1 VSPTDP
7 PLPPSSDEPSDEPQ
21 WDGGGPGE
29 PPAPL
34 PPEEEPAP
42 TGVPGEPLE
51 PSAAEP
57 GEEPP
62 AEQPTEVVPQVDLTE
77 PLPETGLGPTEV
89 IAPTGLEPTGLE
101 PTEVIAG
108 GVAVAEGTGETTREH
123 RRRVSHRRYVIRRIG
138 VAVVT
143 LAIIGGAVWLLVA
156 LLGDDDNSAD
166 SADST
171 TPATSEAAAI
181 PPTTRASTTTEATAT
196 TAAAVVEG
204 TEALEAT
211 EPATT
216 PPQEEP
222 ELTEP
227 TDSVPASTAE
237 TGDTV
242 TESSPPGTVVY
253 DLSSEPTCT
262 IGQTLRQGS
271 AGPQVQC
278 LQERLNEVTTGGT
291 TLPEDGFYGEQ
302 TEAAVRAFQEANE
315 LAADGIVGPTTG
327 GALGI
332 WPE

>member
-1 VSPTDP
+1 
-7 PLPPSSDEPSDEPQ
+7 
-21 WDGGGPGE
+21 
-29 PPAPL
+29 
-34 PPEEEPAP
+34 
-42 TGVPGEPLE
+42 VPGEPLE
-51 PSAAEP
+51 PSATEP

-62 AEQPTEVVPQVDLTE
+62 AEQPTAVVPQVDLTE
-77 PLPETGLGPTEV
+77 PRPE
-89 IAPTGLEPTGLE
+89 TGLEPTDVIAPIGLE

-108 GVAVAEGTGETTREH
+108 GVAAADGTGEFTREH

-138 VAVVT
+138 VAVGT

-156 LLGDDDNSAD
+156 LLGDDDNNGASG
-166 SADST
+166 ADST

-181 PPTTRASTTTEATAT
+181 PPTTRSSTTTEAPAT
-196 TAAAVVEG
+196 TAVAVAES

-216 PPQEEP
+216 PSQEET

-227 TDSVPASTAE
+227 TDSAPASTAE
-237 TGDTV
+237 TGDTA

-278 LQERLNEVTTGGT
+278 LQERLNEVTAGGT

-302 TEAAVRAFQEANE
+302 TEAAVRAFQEANG
-315 LAADGIVGPTTG
+315 LTADGIVGPTTG